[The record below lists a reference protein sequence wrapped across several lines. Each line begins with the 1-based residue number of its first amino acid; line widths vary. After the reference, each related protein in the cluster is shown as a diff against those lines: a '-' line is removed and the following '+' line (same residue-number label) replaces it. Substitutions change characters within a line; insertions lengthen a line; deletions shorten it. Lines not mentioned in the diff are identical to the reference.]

1 MKNLPHKD
9 ALKFIL
15 AGKSMFAAINTK
27 TGNQFT
33 FRVNKS
39 KDEKFYFV
47 SGGSDKESLSYL
59 GTINE
64 YGYKHGK
71 KSNIDKSAQ
80 VNKVFE
86 YVFNK
91 LLSNSLPEVIELFH
105 YGRCGRCGRT
115 LSVEENID
123 MGIGPECIK
132 KLNKVDK
139 RDAIINLLLASNY

>member
-39 KDEKFYFV
+39 KDDKFYFV

-64 YGYKHGK
+64 YGYKHVK

-86 YVFNK
+86 YVFSK

-105 YGRCGRCGRT
+105 YGHFCR
-115 LSVEENID
+115 LWYAHHV
-123 MGIGPECIK
+123 
-132 KLNKVDK
+132 
-139 RDAIINLLLASNY
+139 